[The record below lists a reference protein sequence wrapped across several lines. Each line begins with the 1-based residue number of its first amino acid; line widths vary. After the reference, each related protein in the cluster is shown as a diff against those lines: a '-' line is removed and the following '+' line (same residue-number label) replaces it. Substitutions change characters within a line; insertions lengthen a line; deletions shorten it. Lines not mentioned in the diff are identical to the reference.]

1 MGKGATQTTITAS
14 PTVLTS
20 GGVMLTGHITDI
32 SPGTQDERI
41 KLRFPNG
48 VPAVSDESQSQWM
61 MYVYKQFER
70 PINATGVPVAISVI
84 DANGNFRTVGTAT
97 ADSNGFFSFA
107 WTPDISGAY
116 TVYATF
122 AGSHAYYGSS
132 AEAAFSMAAGASGSP
147 VPSGTAAPGTTAD
160 QWILPGIIA
169 IIVVVIIVGAVL
181 AILMMRRH

>member
-1 MGKGATQTTITAS
+1 
-14 PTVLTS
+14 
-20 GGVMLTGHITDI
+20 
-32 SPGTQDERI
+32 
-41 KLRFPNG
+41 
-48 VPAVSDESQSQWM
+48 M

-70 PINATGVPVAISVI
+70 PINATGVPVAISVV
-84 DANGNFRTVGTAT
+84 DANGNFRTVGTAQ

-132 AEAAFSMAAGASGSP
+132 AEAAFSSGGAGASGSP
-147 VPSGTAAPGTTAD
+147 GPSGTSAPGTTAD

-181 AILMMRRH
+181 ALLMMRRH